1 MSDPLDKATSKA
13 PPTVGEG
20 CLSRY
25 DTDAMSPE
33 DGTEFPGAA
42 ELWQQLQEESGG
54 DKPTGSSAPLK
65 S

>member
-13 PPTVGEG
+13 LPTVGEG

-42 ELWQQLQEESGG
+42 ELWQQLQEESEA
-54 DKPTGSSAPLK
+54 DKPTDSSASLK

>member
-1 MSDPLDKATSKA
+1 MTDPLDKATSKA

-25 DTDAMSPE
+25 DTDAMTSE

-42 ELWQQLQEESGG
+42 ELWRQLQEASEA
-54 DKPTGSSAPLK
+54 DKPTDSSAPVK

>member
-1 MSDPLDKATSKA
+1 MGDPLDKATSKA
-13 PPTVGEG
+13 PPTLGEG

-25 DTDAMSPE
+25 DPDAMSSE

-42 ELWQQLQEESGG
+42 ELWRQLQEESETISVDVSRG
-54 DKPTGSSAPLK
+54 PLK